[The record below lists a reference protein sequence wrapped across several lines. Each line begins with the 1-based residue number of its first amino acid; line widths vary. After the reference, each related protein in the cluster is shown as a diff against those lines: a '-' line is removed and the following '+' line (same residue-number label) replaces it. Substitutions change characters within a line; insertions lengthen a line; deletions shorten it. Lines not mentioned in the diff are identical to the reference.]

1 MKGTLFGIGVGPG
14 DPELLTLKAVRLMNQ
29 CDVLAWPAP
38 ESGKGL
44 ALQIAEP
51 HLNAHDQ
58 ELLPLRLPISRD
70 PFPAQEAYDKAAEKL
85 SSHLSSGKSVAVL
98 CEGDPMFYGS
108 FSYLFARLSG
118 NFSTEVVPGVSSP
131 MACASA
137 SGWLLAVR
145 NEPFTVLPGPM
156 DLESLRKR
164 LGNEGAFALMKV
176 GRPKTARATESI
188 RPGML
193 CGACDFAES
202 ACPDAERSGSENSA
216 LFFHHSRPPPCLKLL
231 SSASIP
237 LPWTLPGRWLKS
249 VEARST
255 ASEGGRAAPGWN
267 FQILRIICAAVF

>member
-51 HLNAHDQ
+51 HLNAQDQ
-58 ELLPLRLPISRD
+58 ELLPLRLPISSD

-108 FSYLFARLSG
+108 FSYLFARLSE

-164 LGNEGAFALMKV
+164 LVNEGAYALMKV
-176 GRPKTARATESI
+176 GRHFNKLRKLLEQLNLSDRACYVEHATLPNQRVLMLNEVDPKTVPYFSI
-188 RPGML
+188 ILVR
-193 CGACDFAES
+193 
-202 ACPDAERSGSENSA
+202 
-216 LFFHHSRPPPCLKLL
+216 HH
-231 SSASIP
+231 A
-237 LPWTLPGRWLKS
+237 
-249 VEARST
+249 
-255 ASEGGRAAPGWN
+255 
-267 FQILRIICAAVF
+267 